1 MKQRYFIFS
10 RDEDES
16 YGVFCI
22 GTYDTFE
29 QAEER
34 ARKLKAGTYYDVNHD
49 WLMNEE
55 VAIEIYAEFK
65 TALFG
70 AKALGEKNS

>member
-1 MKQRYFIFS
+1 MKQRYFILS

-34 ARKLKAGTYYDVNHD
+34 ARKLKALRHDGVNHD
-49 WLMNEE
+49 WLMNED

-70 AKALGEKNS
+70 AKALGERNS